1 MTIPLVKASHFL
13 QLLLLSA
20 LWGGTFPM
28 MRIASPQLGPSVLAM
43 GRIVVAT
50 LTLALIMRLLGQR
63 WPWSDWREMTLLAL
77 VVVAAPF
84 FLFSQASV
92 WLPAGYV
99 ALVNSTGV
107 IYGTLISA
115 WLKEDTLTASKMA
128 GCLCGAVGVGLIVQL
143 GPIEPTPTVL
153 LGTLA
158 ASLGAVCFGFS
169 IPMMKRTTR
178 RIEPLAIAGPLHL
191 FAIPW
196 IAPIGLSQLPQA
208 HFSTSAVVVVLVLG
222 VFTSSLAFWLQLR
235 ILRHVTP
242 VASMMPMFFVPL
254 FGVGWGHLALGE
266 ALGTGIYLG
275 GALVLLAGLLVT
287 SINPWAYLRAR
298 RP

>member
-1 MTIPLVKASHFL
+1 
-13 QLLLLSA
+13 
-20 LWGGTFPM
+20 M
-28 MRIASPQLGPSVLAM
+28 MRIASPSLGPSVLAM

-63 WPWSDWREMTLLAL
+63 WPWRDWREMTLLAL

-107 IYGTLISA
+107 IYGTLVSA
-115 WLKEDTLTASKMA
+115 WFKEDTLTAGKLV

-143 GPIEPTPTVL
+143 GPIQPTPTVL

-169 IPMMKRTTR
+169 MPMMKRTSR
-178 RIEPLAIAGPLHL
+178 RIDPLAIAGPLHL

-196 IAPIGLSQLPQA
+196 IAPLGLSSLPQA
-208 HFSTSAVVVVLVLG
+208 QFSTSAVVVVLVLG
-222 VFTSSLAFWLQLR
+222 VFTSSLAFWMQLR

-254 FGVGWGHLALGE
+254 FGVAWGHLVLGE
-266 ALGTGIYLG
+266 ALGAGIYLG

-287 SINPWAYLRAR
+287 GINPWQFLRSQ